1 MMETTRCDGVIDL
14 FMSPIWTDNDDV
26 AVGDVITTDLNDN
39 VCRRVTSKTT
49 YKSTPFYFEYTQTG
63 PIYMDGYFS
72 GTDACDDCIDAGG
85 SGGGEGV
92 AGNVVSIT
100 PAMGPSTGLDEFCQ
114 NGDPYS
120 AYVVDVTFT
129 FNGTSGPVTPD
140 TTVEYS
146 VNGTTYTTWTPT
158 GNTFVYTMYYRDR
171 TECSGGVEEIDNMK
185 IKVNNIVLLNYD
197 LGD

>member
-1 MMETTRCDGVIDL
+1 
-14 FMSPIWTDNDDV
+14 MSPIWTDNDDV

-39 VCRRVTSKTT
+39 VCRIVTTKTE
-49 YKSTPFYFEYTQTG
+49 YKATPFYFEYTQTG
-63 PIYMDGYFS
+63 PIYMDGYFT
-72 GTDACDDCIDAGG
+72 GVDACADCITAGG

-100 PAMGPSTGLDEFCQ
+100 ATIGQTQSGNDFCQ
-114 NGDPYS
+114 NGEAYNSYS
-120 AYVVDVTFT
+120 ASVTFT

-146 VNGTTYTTWTPT
+146 TNGSSYTIWTPT
-158 GNTFVYTMYYRDR
+158 GSTFVQTMNYSNL
-171 TECSGGVEEIDNMK
+171 EPCGGSVEIDNIR
-185 IKVNNIVLLNYD
+185 IKVNNIILLNYD